1 MSQEFSC
8 NAAPLS
14 TSNNDSSM
22 QGISK
27 KTWDRFSAL
36 KERRE
41 RQSRRSTANQIRD
54 IKSSLASKIE
64 TEFSNPDELAAL
76 HSNNVELSSLHPKE
90 KQPKRA
96 TQSSDNR
103 LQMSSSSRCQERPQE
118 HDTTESSWLEV
129 KPYLGINSHLNDDT
143 GGSAAPKSGLELSVN
158 RAVALQEYDVAEQLS
173 DRLATREF
181 GVKIAEAIDAKRFIA
196 KREHDAAVTKAAK
209 KKKLAW
215 GFEPKH
221 RWETKGNM

>member
-1 MSQEFSC
+1 MSEEISSD
-8 NAAPLS
+8 AAPVKGP
-14 TSNNDSSM
+14 NNDSPV

-41 RQSRRSTANQIRD
+41 RQSHWSTAKRIND
-54 IKSSLASKIE
+54 IKSTLASRIE

-76 HSNNVELSSLHPKE
+76 QSSNVELSSLRPKG
-90 KQPKRA
+90 KQRKRA
-96 TQSSDNR
+96 AQTSDKDASSCSTDPER
-103 LQMSSSSRCQERPQE
+103 LEG
-118 HDTTESSWLEV
+118 HDTTESSWREV
-129 KPYLGINSHLNDDT
+129 KPYLGINSHLNDET
-143 GGSAAPKSGLELSVN
+143 GGSGGAKSGLELSVN

-173 DRLATREF
+173 DRLATRDF
-181 GVKIAEAIDAKRFIA
+181 GVKIAEAIDAKRFTE
-196 KREHDAAVTKAAK
+196 KRERDTAARKASK
-209 KKKLAW
+209 KKRLAW